1 MEEREWVKVRG
12 LKNLPTMRETWVQSL
27 VRGQGCRARVCMGPG
42 ESVNPLSLSSLLHK
56 VGAAPPPAQSSEEQ
70 RRPTGPCGFVG
81 GWRFGSPQSHGI
93 GGWVSVMA
101 RGLPLTAWPC
111 SLVSLGAHFLIYNVD

>member
-1 MEEREWVKVRG
+1 MEEREWVK
-12 LKNLPTMRETWVQSL
+12 